1 MRLPGLPVLGALAAA
16 MLGLAVALLWPR
28 EEVTVEAAVRSRIEA
43 LTAAAESREL
53 GALTDGLSETFRSKR
68 GLTKDS
74 ARGFLAGLIL
84 KGEWVRVFATDLD
97 VKETSETSATCQGT
111 FVFVRAGNAMSRYD
125 LSGTFVKEEDT
136 WRMTEASE
144 DRR

>member
-16 MLGLAVALLWPR
+16 ALGLAVVLLWPR
-28 EEVTVEAAVRSRIEA
+28 EEVTVEDAVRSRIEA
-43 LTAAAESREL
+43 LTAAAESRQL
-53 GALTDGLSETFRSKR
+53 GALTDGLSESFRSKQ

-74 ARGFLAGLIL
+74 ARGYLAGLIL
-84 KGEWVRVFATDLD
+84 QGEWLRVFATDLE
-97 VKETSETSATCQGT
+97 VKEMSETSATFEGT

-125 LSGTFVKEEDT
+125 LSGTFVNEDDT

-144 DRR
+144 HRR